1 LSGESRTLRLKSGTV
16 LDSSVPSIRH
26 RKGPLMFETIWQD
39 LRHGARMLVKSP
51 GFALIG
57 IMSIAI
63 GVGANAAMFS
73 IADGLI
79 LRPLPV
85 PASGDVLSIAATTP
99 TGQVRLGGISYPDY
113 TDLRSRARG
122 FGDLAAADGLM
133 VSFARHRDE
142 AARGTWGVAVSANF
156 FDVLQVRPALGRTF
170 SRDEDRVVG
179 RDAVVVLGHDTW
191 TEQFGADPA
200 IVGREIRLTGRVFTV
215 IGVAPEGFT
224 GIDLYLS
231 PAFYVPLTMLP
242 VLNADAPP
250 GILEQ
255 RDART
260 LEVVGRLRAKVS
272 LAQAEQ
278 EVERIA
284 RELQR
289 EYPATNERHGL
300 LVRTHMQAR
309 LDQYGQIGGFSAILI
324 GLALAVLLVACANV
338 AGLLTSRAPVR
349 AREIA
354 VRLAIGGSR
363 ARLVRQV
370 ITECTLLAVAGGAAG
385 LAVGYGIIRLF
396 QQFQIVT
403 DIGIRFTY
411 VLDHRALTVGLAIA
425 ALSALLSSVVPAWRM
440 TRGGDLSS
448 TLRNTTS
455 AVASKTHLWGRHGL
469 VAVQIALTLVV
480 LTAALSFYRAF
491 QTEYGRGTGFRT
503 DHILLTSLDPGLA
516 RYGQRESDSFYRLL
530 KERVAAIPGVSSVA
544 LTSFVPLT
552 QEGGDRAAIVPE
564 GFVLPPGVDD
574 ITVAAARIDEGYFD
588 SIGISIVG
596 GRGFTN
602 TDTADSPGVA
612 IVNRGMAARFWPDQN
627 PIGKR
632 LRVAGSNSWAEVVG
646 VASDAKYQLFTDRT
660 TSIVYL
666 PRLQHPSRRSTLIVR
681 TAVESAAAAASVR
694 SAILETDRNVPILGL
709 QTMEAFYHAN
719 AKNLNNVVVRT
730 IATMGVMG
738 LALALVGLY
747 GLAAYGVS
755 RRTREIG
762 IRMAM
767 GALPDSV
774 LRMVLRQSSLPALTG
789 VALGTLA
796 SFLAGRLI
804 QSVFPNTAADTVT
817 YLLVVPSVV
826 MVLILAA
833 YIPARRAA
841 HINPLLALRQ
851 D

>member
-1 LSGESRTLRLKSGTV
+1 
-16 LDSSVPSIRH
+16 
-26 RKGPLMFETIWQD
+26 MFETLLQD
-39 LRHGARMLVKSP
+39 LRHGARMLAKSP
-51 GFALIG
+51 GFALIAV
-57 IMSIAI
+57 MSIAI

-73 IADGLI
+73 VADGLI

-85 PASGDVLSIAATTP
+85 PAAGDVLSIAATTP
-99 TGQVRLGGISYPDY
+99 TGQIRLRGTSYPDY
-113 TDLRSRARG
+113 ADLRRRTRS
-122 FGDLAAADGLM
+122 FDDLAATNGLI

-142 AARGTWGVAVSANF
+142 PARGTWGLAVSANF
-156 FDVLQVRPALGRTF
+156 FDVLKVRPALGRAFT
-170 SRDEDRVVG
+170 RDEDRVVG

-191 TEQFGADPA
+191 TEQFGADPD
-200 IVGREIRLTGRVFTV
+200 VFGREIRLTGRVFTV

-231 PAFYVPLTMLP
+231 PAFYVPLAMLP
-242 VLNADAPP
+242 ALNAEAPP
-250 GILEQ
+250 RILEQ
-255 RDART
+255 RDVRT
-260 LEVVGRLRAKVS
+260 LGVVGRLRSNVS
-272 LAQAEQ
+272 LAQAQQ

-284 RELQR
+284 RDLQR

-300 LVRTHMQAR
+300 LVRTEMQRR
-309 LDQYGQIGGFSAILI
+309 LDQYGPIAGFSVILI
-324 GLALAVLLVACANV
+324 GMALAVLLVACANV

-349 AREIA
+349 AREVA
-354 VRLAIGGSR
+354 VRLALGGSR
-363 ARLVRQV
+363 ARLVRQL
-370 ITECTLLAVAGGAAG
+370 ITECALLAIAGGAAG
-385 LAVGYGIIRLF
+385 LAVGSGIIRLF

-411 VLDHRALTVGLAIA
+411 VLDRRALIVGLAIA
-425 ALSALLSSVVPAWRM
+425 AVSALLSSVVPAWRA
-440 TRGGDLSS
+440 TRAGDLSS

-455 AVASKTHLWGRHGL
+455 PAARTAQLWGRHGL

-503 DHILLTSLDPGLA
+503 DHILLTNLDPGLA
-516 RYGQRESDSFYRLL
+516 RYDQRQSDGFYRLL

-552 QEGGDRAAIVPE
+552 QDGGDRAAIVPE

-574 ITVAAARIDEGYFD
+574 IIVGAARVDEGYFA
-588 SIGISIVG
+588 SIGISILG
-596 GRGFTN
+596 GRAFSN
-602 TDTADSPGVA
+602 TDTADSPHVA
-612 IVNRGMAARFWPDQN
+612 VVSRGMASRYWPGEN

-632 LRVAGSNSWAEVVG
+632 IRLMDSNAAWAEVVG
-646 VASDAKYQLFTDRT
+646 VASDAKYQLFTPRST
-660 TSIVYL
+660 PILYL
-666 PRLQHPSRRSTLIVR
+666 PRLQHPLRRSTLVVR
-681 TAVESAAAAASVR
+681 TAVESTAAAADVR
-694 SAILETDRNVPILGL
+694 TAILATDRNVPILGM

-719 AKNLNNVVVRT
+719 AKNLNTVVVRT
-730 IATMGVMG
+730 VGTMGIMG
-738 LALALVGLY
+738 LVLALVGLY
-747 GLAAYGVS
+747 GLAAYAVS

-774 LRMVLRQSSLPALTG
+774 LRMVLRQGSLPAVSG
-789 VALGTLA
+789 VALGVLA
-796 SFLAGRLI
+796 SFLAGRFI

-817 YLLVVPSVV
+817 YLLIVPVVVV
-826 MVLILAA
+826 VVALAA